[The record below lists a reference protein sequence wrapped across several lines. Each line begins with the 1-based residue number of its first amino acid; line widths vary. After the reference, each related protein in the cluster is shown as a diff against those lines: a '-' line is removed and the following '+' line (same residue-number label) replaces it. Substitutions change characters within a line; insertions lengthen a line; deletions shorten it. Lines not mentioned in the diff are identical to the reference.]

1 MWVRQAA
8 RLLLTCRRVFCQCQ
22 ACHQNPRA
30 SSAQLVRASL
40 LTSRSGVRASQ
51 GTFCLLSLS
60 FGMLCATTQVASMS
74 SMDLHLSWKV
84 YVRNYTLRIS
94 FDFYKF
100 WSILQGVPREISLDF
115 CGLVSPLGLHSI
127 FMDSRLL
134 CKGYP
139 SGLHYIFCDS
149 WRVKHLDATRLHQGC
164 DGTEIEYSATCN
176 EGRDAAGS
184 AWCPQSPGHG
194 FPHIITSDS

>member
-1 MWVRQAA
+1 MFIKSFIWDVVRN
-8 RLLLTCRRVFCQCQ
+8 
-22 ACHQNPRA
+22 H
-30 SSAQLVRASL
+30 SSRFNELHGFAFILE
-40 LTSRSGVRASQ
+40 GVR
-51 GTFCLLSLS
+51 T
-60 FGMLCATTQVASMS
+60 
-74 SMDLHLSWKV
+74 
-84 YVRNYTLRIS
+84 YTLRIS

-127 FMDSRLL
+127 FMDSCLL

-149 WRVKHLDATRLHQGC
+149 WHVRNLDATPLHQGC
-164 DGTEIEYSATCN
+164 DGTEIEYSTTCN